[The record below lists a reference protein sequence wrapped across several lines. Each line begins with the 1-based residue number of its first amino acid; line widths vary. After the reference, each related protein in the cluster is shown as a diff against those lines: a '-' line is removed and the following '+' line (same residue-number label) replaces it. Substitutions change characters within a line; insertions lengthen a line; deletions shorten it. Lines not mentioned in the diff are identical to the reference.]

1 MDLRA
6 TLEELRNRVLAEI
19 KKLKDEELQ
28 PDKLKERLAILRQE
42 IFNRK
47 GELAKALKRLSEIIE
62 NERPSMGEL
71 ANKIKEDLEQALS
84 TTEQTIQSKT
94 DLGQDSFDPTLS
106 GLAFSGF
113 SSLGG
118 GHVHPLTVARY
129 ELTDICERLGLSVVE
144 GPELESEFYN
154 FDALNILAG
163 HAARDMQSTFWL
175 KPVVSGQAP
184 LLLRTHTS
192 NQQVRALRAYG
203 VPFYGVFPGRVYRYE
218 ATDARH
224 DNTFDQFEGLV
235 VDKNISVAHMLG
247 VLETTLNEF
256 LGRELVWR
264 ARPGYFPFVE
274 PGLELDAACLCGGH
288 QPLCRLCKGTGWME
302 LLGCGLVH
310 PKVLQ
315 AGGVD
320 PQQWSGFAFG
330 IGFTRL
336 VMLRYNIPDIRLLL
350 GGDIKFLR
358 QF

>member
-6 TLEELRNRVLAEI
+6 TLEELRSRFLAEI

-28 PDKLKERLAILRQE
+28 PAKLKERLGILRQE
-42 IFNRK
+42 IFSRK
-47 GELAKALKRLSEIIE
+47 GELAKALKRLSEVIE
-62 NERPSMGEL
+62 KERPALGEL
-71 ANKIKEDLEQALS
+71 ANNIKSDLEQALVN
-84 TTEQTIQSKT
+84 TEQIVQSKVSR
-94 DLGQDSFDPTLS
+94 GQDLFDPTLD
-106 GLAFSGF
+106 GLPFHGF
-113 SSLGG
+113 GSVAG

-129 ELTDICERLGLSVVE
+129 ELTDICERLSLSVVE
-144 GPELESEFYN
+144 GPELESEWYN

-175 KPVVSGQAP
+175 KPLASDQKP

-192 NQQVRALRAYG
+192 NQQVRALRSYG
-203 VPFYGVFPGRVYRYE
+203 VPFYGVFPGRVFRYE

-224 DNTFDQFEGLV
+224 ENTFDQVEGLV
-235 VDKNISVAHMLG
+235 VDKNINVAHMMG
-247 VLETTLNEF
+247 MLETILNEF

-274 PGLELDAACLCGGH
+274 PGLELDAVCLCGGH
-288 QPLCRLCKGTGWME
+288 QPHCRLCKGTGWLE
-302 LLGCGLVH
+302 VVGCGLVH

-320 PQQWSGFAFG
+320 PQLWSGFAFG

-350 GGDIKFLR
+350 SGDVKFLR